1 MRRWRFPQR
10 NRRATAI
17 WQRCEHDQGAQIL
30 EFAASLPLLVVFVVG
45 VFDFSGA
52 LSIKQ
57 KLTNAAREAARVAA
71 ADPANDLGST
81 FTSPPPGAPVSV
93 SDAYQVVDNY
103 LLSQKMDDC
112 GLKNSPPTKS
122 KTSGLTWSYT
132 ANGCANTTSSY
143 SLTLTINR
151 GCLDNQSIGKVRM
164 DLVDTCITI
173 QYPYKWRFNSVITLL
188 VPNAKYGGV
197 TYISAAAT
205 AFNEN

>member
-1 MRRWRFPQR
+1 MLRWSFHRRVR
-10 NRRATAI
+10 TASAL
-17 WQRCEHDQGAQIL
+17 WQQCKHDQGAQIL
-30 EFAASLPLLVVFVVG
+30 EFAVSLPLLVVFVVG
-45 VFDFSGA
+45 IFDFTGA

-71 ADPANDLGST
+71 ADPANDLSST
-81 FTSPPPGAPVSV
+81 SAPPAVPVSV

-103 LLSQKMDDC
+103 LLSEKIDDC
-112 GLKNSPPTKS
+112 DLKDATPTKS
-122 KTSGLTWSYT
+122 KTSSLTWTYT
-132 ANGCANTTSSY
+132 AKSCANTTSSY

-151 GCLDNQSIGKVRM
+151 GCLNNQTIGSVAI

-188 VPNAKYGGV
+188 VPTAKYGGV